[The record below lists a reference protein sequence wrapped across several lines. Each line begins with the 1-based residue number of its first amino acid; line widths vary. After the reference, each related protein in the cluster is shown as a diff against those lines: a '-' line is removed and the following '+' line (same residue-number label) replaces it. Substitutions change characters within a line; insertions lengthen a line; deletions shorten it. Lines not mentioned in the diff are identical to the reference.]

1 MRQWNKNN
9 YNTITIDS
17 RTEQDILQEIKRLS
31 ESYVPEWK
39 FDTENPDIG
48 SVISMIYARQM
59 MDNVDKYND
68 TLEQFRVEFVNML
81 GVSLRPAIPA
91 SAMVTMQP
99 AEDSMTGVA
108 VDRGVK
114 LLAATEKDEP
124 VVFETESPI
133 YVTTSRL
140 VRMFMTSAGTG
151 KMLPLY
157 GTFQPP
163 YYIDKPDEQEYREY
177 PFGLFEFRK
186 TGLEK
191 HGLLLYHS
199 HLFDVERD

>member
-68 TLEQFRVEFVNML
+68 ALEQFRV
-81 GVSLRPAIPA
+81 
-91 SAMVTMQP
+91 
-99 AEDSMTGVA
+99 
-108 VDRGVK
+108 
-114 LLAATEKDEP
+114 
-124 VVFETESPI
+124 
-133 YVTTSRL
+133 
-140 VRMFMTSAGTG
+140 
-151 KMLPLY
+151 
-157 GTFQPP
+157 
-163 YYIDKPDEQEYREY
+163 
-177 PFGLFEFRK
+177 
-186 TGLEK
+186 
-191 HGLLLYHS
+191 
-199 HLFDVERD
+199 